1 MNQLSNLFK
10 KLFYR
15 KSRPATADVEEL
27 RIAFKERYHNFKLLL
42 NANNRSLEV
51 MANIE
56 AALQG
61 QRPFGMSFV
70 KASYTAASV
79 NVLHMIKNIDALS
92 HGKYQELYARFNA
105 IQQHIDRL
113 LT

>member
-1 MNQLSNLFK
+1 
-10 KLFYR
+10 
-15 KSRPATADVEEL
+15 
-27 RIAFKERYHNFKLLL
+27 
-42 NANNRSLEV
+42 

-113 LT
+113 LTQKPR